1 VYQIENSRQVLAVRG
16 KIGSFPINRTVLFLG
31 LTSLVTDI
39 SAEMVT
45 VVLPLY
51 LVLSLNFSPLSF
63 GIIDGVQLGGSALV
77 RLVCGYFADRSR
89 RLKEVAVL
97 GYALSALSRLGLI
110 VGSSWAMIAGVI
122 LVDRLGKGVRTAPR
136 DAMIS
141 LSGRKEE
148 LATSFGIHRAMD
160 TAGAMLGPLIAFAIL
175 TLAPGAYDAVFVA
188 SLCFAIIGVGIIGL
202 FVQHRPVC
210 EENRGGRPVNLR
222 EALWLAR
229 APGIRS
235 LLVVGAALSMAT
247 VSDGFLYLALQRR
260 LDFQLGLFPLLFV
273 ATAFVYML
281 LAIPVGRLA
290 DRVGR
295 PAVFIGGYAT
305 LVAVYA
311 VLFFPSIGTVEIALC
326 VVLLGAYYAATD
338 GVLMAMASAIMPAEL
353 RSTGLALLTTAI
365 GIARLV
371 ASILFGL
378 LWTWQDVGVAVG
390 VFIGALGGAIVLSAM
405 ILRKGLP
412 SE

>member
-1 VYQIENSRQVLAVRG
+1 V
-16 KIGSFPINRTVLFLG
+16 
-31 LTSLVTDI
+31 
-39 SAEMVT
+39 
-45 VVLPLY
+45 
-51 LVLSLNFSPLSF
+51 
-63 GIIDGVQLGGSALV
+63 
-77 RLVCGYFADRSR
+77 
-89 RLKEVAVL
+89 
-97 GYALSALSRLGLI
+97 
-110 VGSSWAMIAGVI
+110 
-122 LVDRLGKGVRTAPR
+122 
-136 DAMIS
+136 
-141 LSGRKEE
+141 
-148 LATSFGIHRAMD
+148 
-160 TAGAMLGPLIAFAIL
+160 
-175 TLAPGAYDAVFVA
+175 
-188 SLCFAIIGVGIIGL
+188 
-202 FVQHRPVC
+202 
-210 EENRGGRPVNLR
+210 
-222 EALWLAR
+222 ALWLAR